1 MSLLL
6 KQPNINI
13 AVTESSD
20 SVCFLSSFEVYLTK
34 LLSLFDVQ
42 TKDLAS
48 HVLLSGGKRIRPFLV
63 HACAV
68 DKLKATKEDLL
79 KAASVLEIVHVA
91 TLVHDDILDNA
102 QMRRDKSTL
111 HSVFGRQTS
120 ILLGDALFSFAL
132 ELATEFSTTKV
143 CNIVSRATRRTCTG
157 EINQNF
163 NKGNYDLSA
172 EQYFSIIQDKTG
184 ELFNAS
190 CSVGAYLAGADDEL
204 ITLVGNFGTSLGL
217 NYQIYDDLIDTF
229 GSESSF
235 GKTLGTDFESGKLTL
250 PIIRLLESL
259 SPEKKNSLKSDLSK
273 NVNTAQFHRYLA
285 DLFIEYNIH
294 HVCFSELET
303 RLLNS
308 KSIALSIPDS
318 NVSSKLVAF
327 LSSFDSKLTKLSLNL
342 VPNFLAIP

>member
-6 KQPNINI
+6 KQPFTNLT
-13 AVTESSD
+13 VSD
-20 SVCFLSSFEVYLTK
+20 SADSEIFLDSFEAYLTNLLSSF
-34 LLSLFDVQ
+34 DHQ

-48 HVLLSGGKRIRPFLV
+48 YVLLGGGKRIRPFLV
-63 HACAV
+63 YTCAV
-68 DKLKATKEDLL
+68 GKQKVPDNNLL

-102 QMRRDKSTL
+102 EIRREKATL
-111 HSVFGRQTS
+111 HSLFGKQTS

-143 CNIVSRATRRTCTG
+143 CNIVSRAIRKTCTG

-172 EQYFSIIQDKTG
+172 DQYFSIIQDKTG

-190 CSVGAYLAGADDEL
+190 CSVGSYLAGADEEL
-204 ITLVGNFGTSLGL
+204 IKLVGDFGTSLGL

-259 SPEKKNSLKSDLSK
+259 SPEKKNSLKSDLSN
-273 NVNTAQFHRYLA
+273 NVNTEQFNNYLA
-285 DLFIEYNIH
+285 DLFIEHNIH

-303 RLLNS
+303 RLENS

-318 NVSSKLVAF
+318 NLSSRLVSFS
-327 LSSFDSKLTKLSLNL
+327 SSFDSKLSKLSLNL

>member
-1 MSLLL
+1 MNLSF
-6 KQPNINI
+6 KQPITDI
-13 AVTESSD
+13 TVSKFVDTET
-20 SVCFLSSFEVYLTK
+20 FLGSFEVYLSN
-34 LLSLFDVQ
+34 LLSSFDYQ

-48 HVLLSGGKRIRPFLV
+48 YVLLGGGKRIRPFLV

-68 DKLKATKEDLL
+68 GKQKASDNDLL

-91 TLVHDDILDNA
+91 TLVHDDIIDSA
-102 QMRRDKSTL
+102 EMRREKATL
-111 HSVFGRQTS
+111 HSLFGKQTS

-132 ELATEFSTTKV
+132 ELATEFSTTKI
-143 CNIVSRATRRTCTG
+143 CNIVSRAIRKTCTG

-172 EQYFSIIQDKTG
+172 DQYFSIIQDKTG

-190 CSVGAYLAGADDEL
+190 CSVGSYLVGADEEL
-204 ITLVGNFGTSLGL
+204 IELVGDFGTSLGL

-259 SPEKKNSLKSDLSK
+259 GPDKSDSLKSDLS
-273 NVNTAQFHRYLA
+273 NNDNTEQFNSYLA
-285 DLFIEYNIH
+285 DLFIEHDIH
-294 HVCFSELET
+294 HICFSELES

-318 NVSSKLVAF
+318 NLSSRLVSF
-327 LSSFDSKLTKLSLNL
+327 LSLFDSKLSKLSLNL

>member
-6 KQPNINI
+6 KQPFTNII
-13 AVTESSD
+13 VSKSAD
-20 SVCFLSSFEVYLTK
+20 SETFLASFEVYLTN
-34 LLSLFDVQ
+34 LLSLFDHQ

-48 HVLLSGGKRIRPFLV
+48 HVLLGGGKRIRPFLV

-68 DKLKATKEDLL
+68 GNQKASRDDLL

-102 QMRRDKSTL
+102 EIRRDKATL
-111 HSVFGRQTS
+111 HSVFGKQTS

-143 CNIVSRATRRTCTG
+143 CNIVSRATRKTCTG

-163 NKGNYDLSA
+163 NKGNYDLNA
-172 EQYFSIIQDKTG
+172 DQYFSIIQDKTG

-190 CSVGAYLAGADDEL
+190 CSVGSYLAGADDEL
-204 ITLVGNFGTSLGL
+204 IKLVGDFGTSLGL

-259 SPEKKNSLKSDLSK
+259 SPEKSNSLKSELSK
-273 NVNTAQFHRYLA
+273 NEHNEQFKRYLA
-285 DLFIEYNIH
+285 DLFIEHNIH

-308 KSIALSIPDS
+308 KSIALRIPDP
-318 NVSSKLVAF
+318 NLSSRLVAF
-327 LSSFDSKLTKLSLNL
+327 LSSFDSKLSKLSLNL